1 MKVAIIGAGLA
12 GLTLAHGL
20 RQSGIDV
27 EVFERNASAADHPS
41 SYGIHLNADG
51 LRALHACLPPANWAS
66 LDAAAIAA
74 PDVVRF
80 RDQQLRPLLTVA
92 LAAQTH
98 SDPIIGRRAVGR
110 DALHEALLMG
120 LDCSVVQWGRE
131 FVGYDHLDG
140 GGARVR
146 FADGPRADADVV
158 VGADGANSRVR
169 AQRLPELRRIDLGI
183 LNVAG
188 RTPINRSLI
197 DALPQGVVDGSV
209 NNVVPAGAGW
219 MFVSTW
225 ATSEFDEA
233 SDDRA
238 RLLVWAWAAAASS
251 YPVDVRDWDGP
262 RLRQW
267 VSTQITQWAPGLR
280 AIVDASD
287 PASVAPVAL
296 KSMPQLPSWAASEV
310 TLIGDA
316 IHNMTPMAGIGANT
330 ALRDADLLRRC
341 LTDTGRSVPVARIG
355 DYESAMREY
364 ANAAL
369 ARSTRNARNATA
381 DRRAE
386 RLVFRG
392 LLRSAS
398 VLPRLTRAMFGADAV
413 GSRDEA
419 AVRDVRYRCV

>member
-12 GLTLAHGL
+12 GLALAHGL
-20 RQSGIDV
+20 RQSGVDV
-27 EVFERNASAADHPS
+27 RVFERNANAADHPS

-51 LRALHACLPPANWAS
+51 LRALHACLPSANWAS
-66 LDAAAIAA
+66 LDASAVVA

-80 RDQQLRPLLTVA
+80 RDRQLRLLLTVD
-92 LAAQTH
+92 LAATACG
-98 SDPIIGRRAVGR
+98 DPITRRRAVGR
-110 DALHEALLMG
+110 DALREALLMG
-120 LDCSVVQWGRE
+120 LDCSVQWGRE

-140 GGARVR
+140 GGVRVR
-146 FADGPRADADVV
+146 FADGSHANADVV

-169 AQRLPELRRIDLGI
+169 AQRLPDLGRIDLGI

-188 RTPINRSLI
+188 RTPLTRSLI
-197 DALPQGVVDGSV
+197 DTLPQGLVDGSV
-209 NNVVPAGAGW
+209 NNIVPAGAGW
-219 MFVSTW
+219 MFVSSW
-225 ATSEFDEA
+225 ATSEFGQA
-233 SDDRA
+233 SDDSS

-251 YPVDVRDWDGP
+251 YPVDARDWDGA

-267 VSTQITQWAPGLR
+267 VSTQIAQWAPGLR

-296 KSMPQLPSWAASEV
+296 KSMPQLPSWAPSDV

-341 LTDTGRSVPVARIG
+341 LTVAGPAAPVARIG

-369 ARSTRNARNATA
+369 ARSTRNARNATT

-392 LLRSAS
+392 LLRTAS
-398 VLPRLTRAMFGADAV
+398 VLPRLTRAMFGAEAV
-413 GSRDEA
+413 GSKYA
-419 AVRDVRYRCV
+419 TVGDVR